1 MTTTS
6 IALWLVA
13 GMLAGGTLGWLIA
26 ALRSSGRERDL
37 SNELEAARAR
47 LQSDDALRLER
58 QETLTRAQE
67 RLKMTFDD
75 LAAAS
80 LRNNSELLLKLA
92 REQLGQQHLQAASA
106 LKEREQAIET
116 LVRPIRDALQKTE
129 QQITSIEKERRDSFV
144 ELRTQLQTVAQS
156 QTELQRET
164 RNLVTA
170 LRRPEVRGQWGE
182 MSLRRL
188 IELAGMTEHCDFTE
202 QAHTVVEG
210 GVVRPDLIVHMVEN
224 REIVVD
230 VKTPLDAYLEA
241 VDATTEEA
249 RALALRRHGQIVADR
264 VRSLASKAYW
274 AQFKNSPD
282 YVVLFMPGD
291 QFLAAALNDRPGL
304 FEEAFVQS
312 VILATP
318 TTFIALLKTIAY
330 GWRQAAI
337 ARNAETIRDLGAEIY
352 RRLSVFASHMG
363 KTGDALD
370 RAVEAYNSAVGS
382 LERQVLPS
390 ARRFMD
396 LGLKSDRELEQL
408 EPIEKRARRP
418 ATPVIE
424 ATETVT
430 DPLPLPEPDLQL
442 DLPEPEPHRP
452 KTND

>member
-1 MTTTS
+1 VTAIG

-13 GMLAGGTLGWLIA
+13 GLLAGVVLGWLIG
-26 ALRSSGRERDL
+26 ALRASVREREL

-67 RLKMTFDD
+67 RLKLAFDD
-75 LAAAS
+75 LAATS

-92 REQLGQQHLQAASA
+92 REQLGQQHLQAASS

-129 QQITSIEKERRDSFV
+129 QQISTIEKERRDSFV
-144 ELRTQLQTVAQS
+144 ELRTQMQTVAQS

-202 QAHTVVEG
+202 QAHTPTEG
-210 GVVRPDLIVHMVEN
+210 GVLRPDLVVHMAEDHD
-224 REIVVD
+224 IVVD

-249 RALALRRHGQIVADR
+249 RTLALRRHGQIVADR
-264 VRSLASKAYW
+264 VRALSSKAYW
-274 AQFKNSPD
+274 AQFRKSPD
-282 YVVLFMPGD
+282 YVVLFLPGD
-291 QFLAAALNDRPGL
+291 QFLAAAFNERPSL
-304 FEEAFVQS
+304 LEEAVAQQ
-312 VILATP
+312 VIPVTP
-318 TTFIALLKTIAY
+318 TTFIALLKTVAY
-330 GWRQAAI
+330 GWRQEAI
-337 ARNAETIRDLGAEIY
+337 AQNAATIRDLGAEIY
-352 RRLSVFASHMG
+352 RRLSVFASHLG
-363 KTGDALD
+363 RAGGALD

-390 ARRFMD
+390 ARRFTE

-408 EPIEKRARRP
+408 EPVEKRARRP
-418 ATPVIE
+418 ATPSHD

-430 DPLPLPEPDLQL
+430 EPLPLPEPAD
-442 DLPEPEPHRP
+442 DR
-452 KTND
+452 